1 MRQKGPK
8 TLDAKWRMLQRTGP
22 RLCGETCPVLE
33 RKSWNFGNNSRPRRD
48 FYLRWS
54 KNVLCPDKNLRAGAE
69 THYRRPA
76 PTGDQRFRPSLLL
89 KPPAGA
95 RAVFSEGAV

>member
-54 KNVLCPDKNLRAGAE
+54 KNVLCPDKNLRAGALK
-69 THYRRPA
+69 RI
-76 PTGDQRFRPSLLL
+76 TGDRPR
-89 KPPAGA
+89 
-95 RAVFSEGAV
+95 RAISVSVLRCC